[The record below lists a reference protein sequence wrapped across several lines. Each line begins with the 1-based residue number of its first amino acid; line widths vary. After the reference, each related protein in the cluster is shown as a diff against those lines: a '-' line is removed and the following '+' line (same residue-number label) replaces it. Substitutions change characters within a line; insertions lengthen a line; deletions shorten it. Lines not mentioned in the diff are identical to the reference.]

1 MQLIKT
7 VETIWNN
14 SQLYNLPISTND
26 SLILYDIACLD
37 PLING
42 SAVYQA
48 RAILDWDG
56 FCKQNDNKSAQVFN
70 NENEVSFSSS
80 TIYPNPSNGEF
91 KIKSSKKVKSI
102 IIYDLK
108 GVKLVE
114 YKAYNSSEIINSN
127 LKTGVYLIKVHL
139 ENDRIETQKISI
151 Y

>member
-1 MQLIKT
+1 MT
-7 VETIWNN
+7 
-14 SQLYNLPISTND
+14 
-26 SLILYDIACLD
+26 
-37 PLING
+37 NG

-56 FCKQNDNKSAQVFN
+56 FCEQNENKSVQVLAN
-70 NENEVSFSSS
+70 DYEVSFSRS
-80 TIYPNPSNGEF
+80 TIYPNPSNGSFTIESTELM
-91 KIKSSKKVKSI
+91 KLI

-114 YKAYNSSEIINSN
+114 YTAHNTLEIINSN

-139 ENDRIETQKISI
+139 ANGGIESHKISI